1 MGEGDDAFDG
11 GGALEDGDGLLGGG
25 DDGEGLGGFASELEG
40 EAGEGIRAERWVGV
54 VVRV

>member
-25 DDGEGLGGFASELEG
+25 DDGEGLGGFASEFEG
-40 EAGEGIRAERWVGV
+40 EAGEGIRAERWVGG
-54 VVRV
+54 VRV